1 MNKEPK
7 QVSLRAW
14 CNQLPDIAMQLYANH
29 FIHQQSWLQRMK
41 GSKLGHRSKISV
53 AMCLCICVSVCSC
66 VFVSVCECV
75 CVCVCV
81 CVSLWVTESVFCTMC
96 LFVWVCMFVCVF
108 VCVCVCVCV
117 SL

>member
-29 FIHQQSWLQRMK
+29 FIHQQSWLQRMN

-66 VFVSVCECV
+66 VFVSVCESVGVCVYV
-75 CVCVCV
+75 CVCVLV
-81 CVSLWVTESVFCTMC
+81 YG
-96 LFVWVCMFVCVF
+96 
-108 VCVCVCVCV
+108 
-117 SL
+117 